1 MNTRSVYFRLTVW
14 YSGLVIAVSV
24 AFGAYTYR
32 SVQEGLYQEIEQLF
46 SNRIEH
52 ITHNILAQAQGAEDV
67 SQQINA
73 LYSPGS
79 NSRLIRIS
87 KDGQIFFVSGTPK
100 DGSFNPSEIKL
111 SPAQDNRW
119 IERLPSHHD
128 MLMVSR
134 PVTVKGETYL
144 IEVGMP
150 VGELNST
157 LKGLFA
163 ALLLGLPF
171 VVLVAS
177 VGGYLLVRRALVP
190 VDDIRSTAMKI
201 TFGNLSQRLPVAATG
216 DSIEQLSL
224 SLNQMLERLETAYTQ
239 LSRFSMDASH
249 ELRTPLT
256 IMKAEL
262 ESLLTEKSVRKE
274 AELEERISSMLEEA
288 ERLSHIVE
296 SLFSISMLDGG
307 EARTVTERIDIT
319 ELVRSTAEQ
328 MLLLAED
335 KSIDVEMKLRSPLWI
350 NGDSARLK
358 QVIVNILDNAIKY
371 TPEQGKI
378 IVETDKTDTLAVV
391 KVTDTGIGIP
401 AEALPHVFERFYR
414 ADKMR
419 SRAMGGA
426 GLGLSI
432 VRSIC
437 LAHGGNAKIVST
449 EGSGTTCSIELPL
462 SS

>member
-46 SNRIEH
+46 YNRIEH
-52 ITHNILAQAQGAEDV
+52 ITYNILSQARDADDV
-67 SQQINA
+67 RQQIEA

-87 KDGQIFFVSGTPK
+87 RSGQTLYVSGTPK
-100 DGSFNPSEIKL
+100 DGSFSPAEIKL

-128 MLMVSR
+128 MLMVAK
-134 PVTVKGETYL
+134 PVTVKGEDHL

-262 ESLLTEKSVRKE
+262 ESLLTEQSVCKDT
-274 AELEERISSMLEEA
+274 ELEERISSMLEEA

-307 EARTVTERIDIT
+307 EARTVTERIDLT

-335 KSIDVEMKLRSPLWI
+335 KSIAVEMKLRSPLWI

-371 TPEQGKI
+371 TPQGGSI
-378 IVETDKTDTLAVV
+378 TVETDKTDTLAVV
-391 KVTDTGIGIP
+391 RVTDTGIGIP

-437 LAHGGNAKIVST
+437 LAHGGSAKISST
-449 EGSGTTCSIELPL
+449 EGSGTACSIELPL

>member
-1 MNTRSVYFRLTVW
+1 MNTRSVYFRLSVW

-24 AFGAYTYR
+24 AFGAYIYH

-52 ITHNILAQAQGAEDV
+52 ISHNIMTQANNAEDI

-87 KDGQIFFVSGTPK
+87 KNGQIVYVSGAPK

-111 SPAQDNRW
+111 SPVQANRW
-119 IERLPSHHD
+119 IERLPRQHD
-128 MLMVSR
+128 MLMVAR
-134 PVTVKGETYL
+134 PVIVKGEDYL
-144 IEVGMP
+144 IEAGMP

-163 ALLLGLPF
+163 SLLIGLPF

-177 VGGYLLVRRALVP
+177 AGGYLLVRRALVP

-249 ELRTPLT
+249 ELRTPLA

-262 ESLLTEKSVRKE
+262 ESLLTEKSVRKDG
-274 AELEERISSMLEEA
+274 ELEARISSMLEEA

-307 EARTVTERIDIT
+307 EARTVTERVDLT

-335 KSIDVEMKLRSPLWI
+335 KSITVDMKLRGLLWV
-350 NGDSARLK
+350 NADSARLK
-358 QVIVNILDNAIKY
+358 QVIVNVLDNAIKY
-371 TPEQGKI
+371 TPEHGSI
-378 IVETDKTDTLAVV
+378 TVETDKMEMLAVV

-414 ADKMR
+414 ADKVR
-419 SRAMGGA
+419 SRVLGGA

-437 LAHGGNAKIVST
+437 LAHGGNAKISSI
-449 EGSGTTCSIELPL
+449 EGRGTTCCIELPL